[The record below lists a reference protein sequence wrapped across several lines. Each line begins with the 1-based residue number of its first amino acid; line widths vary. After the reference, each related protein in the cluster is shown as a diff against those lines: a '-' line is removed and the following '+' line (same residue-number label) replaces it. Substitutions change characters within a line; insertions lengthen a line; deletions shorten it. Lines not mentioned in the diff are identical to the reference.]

1 MKRWVRTKGEKIW
14 WLVDDEENTF
24 GDAIFSF
31 DKKKEY
37 SIFGRERFP
46 WDLTPEQQ
54 EIFKKENPTMYEL
67 SL

>member
-24 GDAIFSF
+24 GNAIFSF

-37 SIFGRERFP
+37 RIFGRERFP

-54 EIFKKENPTMYEL
+54 EIFKKENPTMYRL